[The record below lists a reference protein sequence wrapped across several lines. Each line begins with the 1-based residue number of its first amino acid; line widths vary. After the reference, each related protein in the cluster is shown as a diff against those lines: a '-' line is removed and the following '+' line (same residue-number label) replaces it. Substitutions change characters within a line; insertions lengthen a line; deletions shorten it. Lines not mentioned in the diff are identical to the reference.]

1 MRHNSKAP
9 RGGNCRS
16 IERSVPYASTVQ
28 SMLKESIDLHRQG
41 RLDEAEQG
49 YRARLSDHPDD
60 VEVLHLLG
68 LLCHQ
73 RGDDEEGLALLERA
87 RELAPTD
94 ASIEAT
100 LAGVYFRR
108 GDHAAA
114 KQGYRHA
121 LALNPNI
128 GGVHSGLGQ
137 IAMMQRDLPAAEQHF
152 RTALRAGD
160 DALAL
165 AGLGA
170 LTLERGDVDAALG
183 YLTRAAAL
191 APDDAIVQTMLGQ
204 AFVQRGTLAFAE
216 QAFANA
222 LRLQPQLHQVRQ
234 MLAEVLVKLER
245 AGEAEPHY
253 RALLTVPGFDLQAS
267 AGLGDTAVAEGRL
280 DDAATHYRAAL
291 AIDPRRP
298 MLARALGWVLGQ
310 LGRDDEA
317 IAAYDAYLAHVPHD
331 RAVRAARADTLIQ
344 IGRLREAR
352 VDWQAISQADP
363 GDLQAHGRLASI
375 EESFG
380 RWDDADAQARLVLR
394 AAPDDADMLFLHAR
408 SLLRRSDDAAALD
421 VLERLRRQPLDDAQA
436 RLRWNYLG
444 RLQDRAGETAAAARS
459 FAEAQRDL
467 PSSLPVLDDPHDL
480 QSAIPV
486 ASGDETRAPVLL
498 LGTPGSGVELVA
510 ALLAQQPQLRVLR
523 DHFGAVTRGEDFDRA
538 RFGVAAASLGPHD
551 REAMLEHYRTRLP
564 ATDAGA
570 DRVLVDWLPQW
581 DAPLLHWIQGA
592 MPGTRLIVVER
603 DPRDMLLNWLA
614 FGWAQGFPCPDPA
627 VAALWLKRARRHL
640 QVGAT
645 FDPSRRLVVD
655 ADRIL
660 DDAAAADE
668 LARFLGIETVSRG
681 SAPEAAARSPGG
693 LPMRFAPGHWQRYGD
708 ALAAPFRQLAP

>member
-1 MRHNSKAP
+1 
-9 RGGNCRS
+9 
-16 IERSVPYASTVQ
+16 
-28 SMLKESIDLHRQG
+28 MLKESIDLHRQG
-41 RLDEAEQG
+41 RLDEAELG
-49 YRARLSDHPDD
+49 YRAQLSDHPDD
-60 VEVLHLLG
+60 VDALHMLG

-87 RELAPTD
+87 RALAPAD

-100 LAGVYFRR
+100 LAGVHFRQ

-137 IAMMQRDLPAAEQHF
+137 IAMMQRDLPTAEQHF

-165 AGLGA
+165 AGLGT
-170 LTLERGDVDAALG
+170 LTLERGDVDTALG

-191 APDDAIVQTMLGQ
+191 APDDASVQTMLGQ
-204 AFVQRGTLAFAE
+204 GFVRRGTLAFAE
-216 QAFANA
+216 QAFGNA

-234 MLAEVLVKLER
+234 MLAEVLIKLER
-245 AGEAEPHY
+245 PGEAEPHY
-253 RALLTVPGFDLQAS
+253 RALLGVPGFDLQAS
-267 AGLGDTAVAEGRL
+267 AGLGDTAVAQGRL
-280 DDAATHYRAAL
+280 DDAATHYHAAL
-291 AIDPRRP
+291 AIDSRRP
-298 MLARALGWVLGQ
+298 MLVRALGWVLAQ
-310 LGRDDEA
+310 AGRDDEA

-331 RAVRAARADTLIQ
+331 RAVRAARADTLIRS
-344 IGRLREAR
+344 GRLREAR
-352 VDWQAISQADP
+352 VDWHAISQADP

-380 RWDDADAQARLVLR
+380 RWDDADAQAGLVLR
-394 AAPDDADMLFLHAR
+394 AAPDDAEMLFLRAR
-408 SLLRRSDDAAALD
+408 SLLRRGDEAATLD
-421 VLERLRRQPLDDAQA
+421 VLERLRRQPLGDAHT

-444 RLQDRAGETAAAARS
+444 RLQDRAGETAAAVRS

-467 PSSLPVLDDPHDL
+467 PSSLPVLADPHGI
-480 QSAIPV
+480 QIP
-486 ASGDETRAPVLL
+486 APLIPGGDAHAPVLL

-523 DHFGAVTRGEDFDRA
+523 DHFSTVTRADDFDRA

-551 REAMLEHYRTRLP
+551 RDAIREHYVARLP
-564 ATDAGA
+564 PTDAGA
-570 DRVLVDWLPQW
+570 DRILVDWLPQW

-592 MPGTRLIVVER
+592 MPGTRLVIVER
-603 DPRDMLLNWLA
+603 DPRDTLLNWLA
-614 FGWAQGFPCPDPA
+614 FGWAQGFPCSDPA
-627 VAALWLKRARRHL
+627 VAAHWLQRARRHL
-640 QVGAT
+640 ALGAE
-645 FDPSRRLVVD
+645 FDASRRFVVD
-655 ADRIL
+655 ADRLL
-660 DDAAAADE
+660 DDDASADE
-668 LARFLGIETVSRG
+668 LARFLGIENLSRG
-681 SAPEAAARSPGG
+681 SAPETASRGPGG
-693 LPMRFAPGHWQRYGD
+693 LPMRFAPGHWQRYAD